1 MNTAKNSTERWV
13 FVFYLFLG
21 YGRYFY
27 NKSIIRHIVI
37 TYSFATNFS
46 NLAFLPS
53 SSTQI
58 EPS

>member
-1 MNTAKNSTERWV
+1 MNTEKTQQDV
-13 FVFYLFLG
+13 GIFFYLFLG

-27 NKSIIRHIVI
+27 NKSIVRHILI